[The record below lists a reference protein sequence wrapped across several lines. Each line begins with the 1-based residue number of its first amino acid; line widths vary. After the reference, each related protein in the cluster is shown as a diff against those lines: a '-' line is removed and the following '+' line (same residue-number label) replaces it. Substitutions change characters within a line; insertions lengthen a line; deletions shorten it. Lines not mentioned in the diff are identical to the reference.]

1 MLFFTT
7 SPRSPF
13 KMIPEIEL
21 LGNNFSGQKWD
32 QKTQVEFI
40 ELLAN
45 EGFFNGTGS
54 IDNLDF
60 SARDR
65 INRAPKALGF
75 VALTPTIRLTE
86 VGNLFVT
93 SKRKEEILL
102 RQLLK
107 FQLPSPFHTATT
119 QGNTD
124 FWIKPYLEILRLIY
138 HFGTLSFDEIML
150 FGLQMTSYKMFDH
163 VVEMIEQFRVNKLKY
178 QGKYKQFKANI
189 QEKIILELFKE
200 EISKGKIKTR
210 ESSERSIKKFVST
223 KASNMR
229 DYTDACFRYLRA
241 TGVVNISQRGR
252 SLSMPKD
259 KIADVEFILSTIDRD
274 PIFVDEKEK
283 YTEILYD
290 PTLPMLYTD
299 KEEVLRDKLAEYT
312 DLSMD
317 QIGNLSLNTKKEI
330 LFESIEEKK
339 QNILAQ
345 QIVNIKDYQQFDDI
359 MNTFDDIEHKNV
371 LDIPLMLE
379 WNTWRAMTMLDGGT
393 IKANLKFDD
402 NGLPMSTAQG
412 NMADIFCDYE
422 EYGLTVEV
430 TTASGQKQ
438 YEMESEP
445 VSRHLA
451 KYKKDTGKE
460 AYCLF
465 IAPKINEACIAHFF
479 MLHKMNIAFYGGK
492 SVIVPIDITT
502 FRKMLTDS
510 YKAAYQPDPRQVKSL
525 FDYSLEIAQRVDNEV
540 EWYSK
545 VKEKA
550 LNWLCEQ
557 QGNCRNN
564 ICK

>member
-1 MLFFTT
+1 MASLNNNRMLFFTT
-7 SPRSPF
+7 SPRTPF

-21 LGNNFSGQKWD
+21 LGNNFSGQKWN
-32 QKTQVEFI
+32 KTTQVGFI

-45 EGFFNGTGS
+45 EGFFNGKGS
-54 IDNLDF
+54 KDNLDF

-75 VALTPTIRLTE
+75 VSLNPTISLTE

-107 FQLPSPFHTATT
+107 FQLPSPFHTEAT

-138 HFGTLSFDEIML
+138 HFGTLSFDEVML
-150 FGLQMTSYKMFDH
+150 FGLQMTSYKMFDD
-163 VVEMIEQFRVNKLKY
+163 VVKMIDEFRINKSKH

-189 QEKIILELFKE
+189 QEDIILKLFDE
-200 EISKGKIKTR
+200 EINNGQIKTR
-210 ESSERSIKKFVST
+210 ESNEKSIKKFVTT

-229 DYTDACFRYLRA
+229 DYTDACFRYLRS

-252 SLSMPKD
+252 SLSISKD
-259 KIADVEFILSTIDRD
+259 KIPDVEFILSTIDRN
-274 PIFVDEKEK
+274 PIFIDDEEK
-283 YTEILYD
+283 YTEILYNS
-290 PTLPMLYTD
+290 TLPILYTD
-299 KEEVLRDKLAEYT
+299 NENVLNDKLAEYT
-312 DLSMD
+312 EMS
-317 QIGNLSLNTKKEI
+317 ISRISELSLNEKKEI
-330 LFESIEEKK
+330 LFEAIEDKK
-339 QNILAQ
+339 QDILNQ
-345 QIVNIKDYQQFDDI
+345 QIVNIKDYQQYDDI
-359 MNTFDDIEHKNV
+359 MSTFDDIEQKNV

-430 TTASGQKQ
+430 TTAGGQKQ

-451 KYKKDTGKE
+451 KYKKETGKE

-510 YKAAYQPDPRQVKSL
+510 YKADYQPNPKQVKSL
-525 FDYSLEIAQRVDNEV
+525 FDYSLEIAQKVDNEV
-540 EWYSK
+540 DWYSK

-550 LNWLCEQ
+550 LNWLSA
-557 QGNCRNN
+557 
-564 ICK
+564 

>member
-1 MLFFTT
+1 MASLNNNRMLFFTT
-7 SPRSPF
+7 SPRTPF

-21 LGNNFSGQKWD
+21 LGNNFSGQKWN
-32 QKTQVEFI
+32 KTTQVGFI

-45 EGFFNGTGS
+45 EGFFNGKGS
-54 IDNLDF
+54 KDNLDF

-75 VALTPTIRLTE
+75 VSLNPTISLTE

-107 FQLPSPFHTATT
+107 FQLPSPFHTEAT

-138 HFGTLSFDEIML
+138 HFGTLSFDEVML
-150 FGLQMTSYKMFDH
+150 FGLQMTSYKMFDD
-163 VVEMIEQFRVNKLKY
+163 VVKMIDEFRINKSKH

-189 QEKIILELFKE
+189 QEDIILKLFDE
-200 EISKGKIKTR
+200 EINNGQIKTR
-210 ESSERSIKKFVST
+210 ESNEKSIKKFVTT

-229 DYTDACFRYLRA
+229 DYTDACFRYLRS

-252 SLSMPKD
+252 SLSISKD
-259 KIADVEFILSTIDRD
+259 KISDVEFILSTIDRN
-274 PIFVDEKEK
+274 PIFIDDEEK
-283 YTEILYD
+283 YTEILYNS
-290 PTLPMLYTD
+290 TLPILYTD
-299 KEEVLRDKLAEYT
+299 NENVLNDKLAEYT
-312 DLSMD
+312 EMS
-317 QIGNLSLNTKKEI
+317 ISRISELSLNEKKEI
-330 LFESIEEKK
+330 LFEAIEDKK
-339 QNILAQ
+339 QDILNQ
-345 QIVNIKDYQQFDDI
+345 QIVNIKDYQQYDDI
-359 MNTFDDIEHKNV
+359 MSTFDDIEQKNV

-430 TTASGQKQ
+430 TTAGGQKQ

-451 KYKKDTGKE
+451 KYKKETGKE

-510 YKAAYQPDPRQVKSL
+510 YKADYQPNPKQVKSL
-525 FDYSLEIAQRVDNEV
+525 FDYSLEIAQKVDNEV
-540 EWYSK
+540 DWYSK

-550 LNWLCEQ
+550 LNWLSA
-557 QGNCRNN
+557 
-564 ICK
+564 

>member
-1 MLFFTT
+1 MASLNNNRMLFFTT
-7 SPRSPF
+7 SPRTPF

-21 LGNNFSGQKWD
+21 LGNNFSGQKWN
-32 QKTQVEFI
+32 KATQDGFI

-45 EGFFNGTGS
+45 EGFFNGKGS
-54 IDNLDF
+54 KDNLDF

-75 VALTPTIRLTE
+75 VSLSPTISLTE
-86 VGNLFVT
+86 AGNLFVT

-107 FQLPSPFHTATT
+107 FQLPSPFHTEAT

-138 HFGTLSFDEIML
+138 HFGTLSFDEVML
-150 FGLQMTSYKMFDH
+150 FGLQMTSYKMFDD
-163 VVEMIEQFRVNKLKY
+163 VVKMIDEFRINKSKH
-178 QGKYKQFKANI
+178 QGKYKQFKADI
-189 QEKIILELFKE
+189 QEDIILKLFDE
-200 EISKGKIKTR
+200 EINKGQIKTR
-210 ESSERSIKKFVST
+210 ESNEKSIKKFVAT

-229 DYTDACFRYLRA
+229 DYTDACFRYLRS
-241 TGVVNISQRGR
+241 TGVVNISQRCR
-252 SLSMPKD
+252 SLSISKD
-259 KIADVEFILSTIDRD
+259 KIPDVEFILSTIDRN
-274 PIFVDEKEK
+274 PIFIDDEEK

-290 PTLPMLYTD
+290 STLPILYTD
-299 KEEVLRDKLAEYT
+299 NENVLSDKLTEYT
-312 DLSMD
+312 EMSIS
-317 QIGNLSLNTKKEI
+317 QISELSLNAKKEI
-330 LFESIEEKK
+330 LFEAIEDKK
-339 QNILAQ
+339 QDILNK
-345 QIVNIKDYQQFDDI
+345 QIVNIKDYQQYDDI
-359 MNTFDDIEHKNV
+359 MSTFDDIEQKNV

-422 EYGLTVEV
+422 DYGLTVEV
-430 TTASGQKQ
+430 TTAGGQKQ

-451 KYKKDTGKE
+451 KYKKETGKE

-510 YKAAYQPDPRQVKSL
+510 YKADYQPNPKQVKSL
-525 FDYSLEIAQRVDNEV
+525 FDYSLEIAQKVDNEV
-540 EWYSK
+540 DWYSK

-550 LNWLCEQ
+550 LNWLSA
-557 QGNCRNN
+557 
-564 ICK
+564 